1 MITRV
6 RKVAVPASVTAGAA
20 CDVSDLERKCVYLT
34 GTFTATVQIQISADN
49 TNWVNEG
56 AALTT
61 AGTLEITK
69 PARYLRANTTA
80 YTSGTPAAVL
90 VGMFSGEAGGMAV
103 TST

>member
-1 MITRV
+1 MITKV
-6 RKVAVPASVTAGAA
+6 RKVAVPASVTAGAM

-34 GTFTATVQIQISADN
+34 GTFVATVQIEISSDG

-80 YTSGTPAAVL
+80 FTSGTPAAQV
-90 VGMFSGEAGGMAV
+90 VGIYSSESGGMAASA
-103 TST
+103 T